1 MTHHSQTIKDLKMQN
16 RIFKTALFFTL
27 VGGVLYVTKPQTIN
41 PCADTGCSVKVVY
54 ADEFK
59 VDELV
64 DTYSHKYGRTSYE
77 RNRIKALLHYLLL
90 REQNYGGSDAC
101 GDGGK
106 ACGPLQFHEP
116 TYISY
121 RNIMI
126 KKGLVKDMGSRLN
139 MKDAIE
145 TTAWAISD
153 GREKA
158 WGPVFRGEIKI

>member
-1 MTHHSQTIKDLKMQN
+1 MKHNKQTILDLKLKV
-16 RIFKTALFFTL
+16 RILSTVVFFGA
-27 VGGVLYVTKPQTIN
+27 VGGVLYATKAPIVS
-41 PCADTGCSVKVVY
+41 PCPIDGCFVKIVH
-54 ADEFK
+54 ADEEK
-59 VDELV
+59 VDILV
-64 DTYSHKYGRTSYE
+64 DTYASKYGKTSYE

-90 REQNYGGSDAC
+90 REQNYGSSEAC

-121 RNIMI
+121 RSMMI
-126 KKGLVKDMGSRLN
+126 KKGLVKEMGSRLN

-145 TTAWAISD
+145 TTAWAIAN
-153 GREKA
+153 GKEKA